1 MTEDPQTPPSEQHHE
16 GLLRLHPRWRGI
28 VRFCLTVVATLVLG
42 IAVEKVTEAT
52 AKNTVA
58 ARAQFAQ
65 LQRQALQ
72 AIAAVKP
79 STAFI
84 LFMDGVTFSP
94 KSQAAMWHKAEERRV
109 GHPIPMG
116 SLGSDDP
123 SRYRSNA
130 ERDTGVHLGYWA
142 APDQSE
148 GFKQIMPTAPV
159 VAFVDLVWHLVTGGE
174 IIARIVVLGQLAL
187 GGTLMF
193 LVLTWLAKRD
203 IIDFGYWRLPI
214 FAMGA
219 VTLGSGLAYA
229 TGFVITTS
237 QALLGGLGHVAG
249 ISVGLGTVGSCCAAF
264 VHKSLELSLDKRLES
279 VLEKV

>member
-1 MTEDPQTPPSEQHHE
+1 MTEDPQTPPSEQQHE

-109 GHPIPMG
+109 GLRGKVKFRFAGHGILPSFFANYHTFNSRSRAIP
-116 SLGSDDP
+116 L
-123 SRYRSNA
+123 
-130 ERDTGVHLGYWA
+130 
-142 APDQSE
+142 
-148 GFKQIMPTAPV
+148 
-159 VAFVDLVWHLVTGGE
+159 VAFTVSRTWSMTLSTS
-174 IIARIVVLGQLAL
+174 AAVVPA
-187 GGTLMF
+187 
-193 LVLTWLAKRD
+193 
-203 IIDFGYWRLPI
+203 
-214 FAMGA
+214 
-219 VTLGSGLAYA
+219 
-229 TGFVITTS
+229 
-237 QALLGGLGHVAG
+237 
-249 ISVGLGTVGSCCAAF
+249 
-264 VHKSLELSLDKRLES
+264 
-279 VLEKV
+279 